1 MCRADGADGRDGIG
15 PSVEVKRDQ
24 GPAVAGIRGSGVVA
38 DTRREGTNGSHW
50 ISPPDLLA
58 HFGIE

>member
-1 MCRADGADGRDGIG
+1 M
-15 PSVEVKRDQ
+15 KRDQ